1 MKDYGARVRRLVEI
15 LADVQVHPWDESPEG
30 IDGEAAN
37 TSPPSRV
44 QVLNFD
50 NNDQTSYDSSREF
63 LASWQNSDCSIDE
76 TTSKVNRRLLIVEC
90 MDPLVLE
97 LLGVKFK
104 IPPEV
109 FLAHC
114 DGRVNLN
121 VRDSQWKS
129 RGRSTY
135 WRAYVPKY
143 CGLVNDALVPAGGY
157 RVECG
162 RVDRPGPQLM
172 ERLRISMAPILYPHQ
187 LLGHSIWKRPPV
199 MVR

>member
-1 MKDYGARVRRLVEI
+1 MKDYEARARTLVEN
-15 LADVQVHPWDESPEG
+15 QGRNPWDESPEG
-30 IDGEAAN
+30 IDGEAPN

-50 NNDQTSYDSSREF
+50 DNDQTSYDNSREF
-63 LASWQNSDCSIDE
+63 LASWQNNDYSIDE
-76 TTSKVNRRLLIVEC
+76 TTSKVNQRLLIVEC

-114 DGRVNLN
+114 DWRVDIN

-143 CGLVNDALVPAGGY
+143 FGLVNDLVTAGRY

-162 RVDRPGPQLM
+162 RVDRPGP
-172 ERLRISMAPILYPHQ
+172 
-187 LLGHSIWKRPPV
+187 SINESVSGYK
-199 MVR
+199 

>member
-1 MKDYGARVRRLVEI
+1 MKDYGARARRLFEEQ
-15 LADVQVHPWDESPEG
+15 QVPKNPWDESPEG
-30 IDGEAAN
+30 IDGVEAPN

-50 NNDQTSYDSSREF
+50 DNDQTSYDSSRDF
-63 LASWQNSDCSIDE
+63 LASWQNNDYSIDE
-76 TTSKVNRRLLIVEC
+76 TTSKVSRRLLIVEC

-109 FLAHC
+109 FLAHF
-114 DGRVNLN
+114 DGRVNIN

-135 WRAYVPKY
+135 WRAYVLMY
-143 CGLVNDALVPAGGY
+143 CGLVNDAL
-157 RVECG
+157 
-162 RVDRPGPQLM
+162 D
-172 ERLRISMAPILYPHQ
+172 
-187 LLGHSIWKRPPV
+187 LLEV
-199 MVR
+199 MVSNVGASTDPGHKSWRAAQDINGTNSLASSVTGAFDMEKATSHG